1 MYLEFN
7 NLKKEPF
14 QLSSNPEIFFLS
26 PSHRE
31 ALATIIFGVV
41 RRKGLMAV
49 LGEAGLGKTTLLQVF
64 LRNTKQEGLKIIT
77 FFNGCRSFGGLLQ
90 VILRELGCPAVT
102 ADPDALMGQLT
113 QALAR
118 EYENGQNVILL
129 IDEAQTLS
137 ERTLEQL
144 RLLSNLEVAFEKVI
158 QIVLVGQPELW
169 EKLNRTPLINL
180 KQRIAVKATL
190 VRLTEEEALDYIYFR
205 LEKAG
210 VTDRPL
216 FTRRALAEICSH
228 SLGIPRRINILCDN
242 ALITGFGYLQKP
254 VTKRIVQEVVSDL
267 EGLRIKNLYR
277 WAIPSLA
284 GGLVSFL
291 FLVFLVQNHSLS
303 ARLEWPIFSGSHS
316 APSGTFYSGRVSEK
330 IDSSPDQPFDHPRA
344 GLEYS
349 PPVQTPGRTVAGNQ
363 GDGSGSGESLR
374 TETEQYLKQ
383 NEPPGGE
390 TRVVK
395 EGDSFFRMVLEVYG
409 SSNQI
414 LWNYVRQHNP
424 RIKDIHNIPVGEK
437 IIFPEWKN
445 SGKEKG

>member
-41 RRKGLMAV
+41 RRKGLMTV

-64 LRNTKQEGLKIIT
+64 LKNTKQEGLKIIT
-77 FFNGCRSFGGLLQ
+77 FFNGCRSFTGLLQ

-102 ADPDALMGQLT
+102 ADPDALMGQLA

-118 EYENGQNVILL
+118 EFEKGQNVILL

-144 RLLSNLEVAFEKVI
+144 RLLSNLEVSFEKVI

-169 EKLNRTPLINL
+169 EKLNRPPLINL

-210 VTDRPL
+210 VIDRPL
-216 FTRRALAEICSH
+216 FTRGALAEICSH

-254 VTKRIVQEVVSDL
+254 VTKSIVQEVVSDL
-267 EGLRIKNLYR
+267 EGLTIKDLYR

-284 GGLVSFL
+284 GVVVLLL
-291 FLVFLVQNHSLS
+291 FIVPLVQNHPLT
-303 ARLEWPIFSGSHS
+303 AGLKWPFFSGSNS
-316 APSGTFYSGRVSEK
+316 AASGTFFVGRVSEI
-330 IDSSPDQPFDHPRA
+330 IDSSPDQAFDHLRE
-344 GLEYS
+344 GLEYR
-349 PPVQTPGRTVAGNQ
+349 PPIPT
-363 GDGSGSGESLR
+363 SGKIAD
-374 TETEQYLKQ
+374 QYRNQ

-414 LWNYVRQHNP
+414 LWNFVRQHNP

-445 SGKEKG
+445 PEKEKG